1 MIDEVLLNL
10 VDLHS
15 ESVMKAL
22 LADMP
27 EEEKAKIDVALNV
40 FVEEVALPLVDA
52 FEQIAKDQSL
62 TDELKKQ
69 LAKQQHVVLKKL

>member
-1 MIDEVLLNL
+1 MIDEVY
-10 VDLHS
+10 S
-15 ESVMKAL
+15 ENVMKAL

-40 FVEEVALPLVDA
+40 FVEEVTLPLVDA

>member
-1 MIDEVLLNL
+1 MNKKQNMIDEVY
-10 VDLHS
+10 S
-15 ESVMKAL
+15 ENVMKAL

>member
-1 MIDEVLLNL
+1 MMNKKQNMIDEVY
-10 VDLHS
+10 S

-27 EEEKAKIDVALNV
+27 EEEKAKIDAALST
-40 FVEEVALPLVDA
+40 FVEEVTLPLVDA

>member
-1 MIDEVLLNL
+1 MMNKKQNMIDEVY
-10 VDLHS
+10 S

>member
-1 MIDEVLLNL
+1 MIDEVY
-10 VDLHS
+10 S
-15 ESVMKAL
+15 ENVMKAL

>member
-1 MIDEVLLNL
+1 MIDEVY
-10 VDLHS
+10 S

>member
-1 MIDEVLLNL
+1 MIDEVY
-10 VDLHS
+10 S
-15 ESVMKAL
+15 ENVMKAL

-40 FVEEVALPLVDA
+40 FVEEVALLLVDA

>member
-1 MIDEVLLNL
+1 MIDEVY
-10 VDLHS
+10 S
-15 ESVMKAL
+15 ENVMKAL

-62 TDELKKQ
+62 TDEFKKQ